1 MPLYW
6 FQWLI
11 FGHNIPSIK
20 LLSSNGRLKIH
31 RSYCFPRYFVPVVNS
46 SSLLKAQSLL
56 LTGIHLALASSSF
69 LCSSAQDE
77 TLLPSIST
85 SIKDLL
91 VHRKDISDPHNLL
104 IKLNGLSSQVFQI
117 RKTVSP
123 KSHCNTGMEMQC
135 ILEKT
140 KKKKIT
146 LTFYVLVHW
155 KTVIRTWDS
164 ESTAW
169 ISLLW
174 SCYSSVWAARASM
187 TFGYMSIW
195 SLNSNRGTSIP
206 ASVKNTLGVD
216 SRTECRWMW
225 NTVDFHAGAQSKFKW
240 QVLQYE
246 AYEKWHMG

>member
-69 LCSSAQDE
+69 LCSSVQDE

-117 RKTVSP
+117 RKTVIP

-140 KKKKIT
+140 KKKK
-146 LTFYVLVHW
+146 
-155 KTVIRTWDS
+155 
-164 ESTAW
+164 
-169 ISLLW
+169 LLLL
-174 SCYSSVWAARASM
+174 SM
-187 TFGYMSIW
+187 FLCI
-195 SLNSNRGTSIP
+195 
-206 ASVKNTLGVD
+206 
-216 SRTECRWMW
+216 
-225 NTVDFHAGAQSKFKW
+225 
-240 QVLQYE
+240 
-246 AYEKWHMG
+246 EKQW

>member
-1 MPLYW
+1 MDW
-6 FQWLI
+6 T
-11 FGHNIPSIK
+11 
-20 LLSSNGRLKIH
+20 LKY
-31 RSYCFPRYFVPVVNS
+31 S
-46 SSLLKAQSLL
+46 K
-56 LTGIHLALASSSF
+56 
-69 LCSSAQDE
+69 
-77 TLLPSIST
+77 
-85 SIKDLL
+85 
-91 VHRKDISDPHNLL
+91 
-104 IKLNGLSSQVFQI
+104 
-117 RKTVSP
+117 
-123 KSHCNTGMEMQC
+123 
-135 ILEKT
+135 LEKLSVQNRT
-140 KKKKIT
+140 VIQAWKCNAFWKKKKKKKIT

-155 KTVIRTWDS
+155 KAVIRTWDS